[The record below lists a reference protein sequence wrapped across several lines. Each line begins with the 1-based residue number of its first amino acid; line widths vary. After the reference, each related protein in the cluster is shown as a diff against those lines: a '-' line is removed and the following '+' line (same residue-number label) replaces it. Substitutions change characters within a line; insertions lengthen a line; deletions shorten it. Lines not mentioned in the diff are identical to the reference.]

1 MLRFIT
7 LFIFVAFLLVAC
19 NSSKKLESPIA
30 EERYSIPE
38 FPMDWVGHYEGTL
51 HIHTPN
57 RETNE
62 VIMQLIINTPNA
74 EGYFPW
80 TIIYGENDVRKYG
93 IEVINA
99 NSGHYRVNEYNSIE
113 MDAFLID
120 NHFISHFSVMG
131 NDLIVSYEKTNLGI
145 TALFYIS
152 NLKSSVETG
161 GEIIA
166 QDTIPTVTVY
176 PIQVFQKALLKKKE

>member
-1 MLRFIT
+1 
-7 LFIFVAFLLVAC
+7 
-19 NSSKKLESPIA
+19 
-30 EERYSIPE
+30 
-38 FPMDWVGHYEGTL
+38 MDWVGHYEGTL
-51 HIHTPN
+51 NIHTPN
-57 RETNE
+57 GESNE
-62 VIMQLIINTPNA
+62 AIMQLIINTPDA

-80 TIIYGENDVRKYG
+80 TIIYGENDVRRYG
-93 IEVINA
+93 LEVINA
-99 NSGHYRVNEYNSIE
+99 TNGHYRINEYNSIE

-131 NDLIVSYEKTNLGI
+131 NDLIVSYEKTKLGI

-152 NLKSSVETG
+152 NLKSAVQTG

-176 PIQVFQKALLKKKE
+176 PVQVFQKALLKKKE